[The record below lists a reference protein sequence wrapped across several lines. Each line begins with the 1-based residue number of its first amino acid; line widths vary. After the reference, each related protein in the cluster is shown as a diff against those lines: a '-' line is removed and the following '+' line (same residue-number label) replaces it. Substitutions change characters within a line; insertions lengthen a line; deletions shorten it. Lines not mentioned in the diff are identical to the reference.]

1 MRNVQDTGLQF
12 FKSGI
17 LFKIQNRVQ
26 NYLLGLNAIHR
37 NYICKVRTSNIR
49 FQIETKNI
57 LWNEY
62 LCST

>member
-1 MRNVQDTGLQF
+1 MRNVQDTGL
-12 FKSGI
+12 

-26 NYLLGLNAIHR
+26 IRESFLGLNAVHR

-49 FQIETKNI
+49 FKIETKNI